1 MRRRDLLKL
10 AGFSAAL
17 MQLLDMACQRQNSAN
32 FVGENAV
39 LSKTMLAS
47 QNTIAAISVDWA
59 TQQSETT
66 PLTFGSNDYEITSPI
81 AARNSVYQ
89 SRLAQLGIGLIRI
102 HCADL
107 SDRWTNPVTKTW
119 DEAKIKAGYDASYPQ
134 RPTII
139 QNIPGW
145 PKWMVLDQDGLLAH
159 SEYDHYA
166 TFCAELVEILNRRQG
181 RQITYWEP
189 LNEQDVAYQKAGKL
203 NELWTIYNKVAMAMK
218 VRDPTIKVGGPALTW
233 NEPGRL
239 AAFLQACGPNV
250 DFISWHRYASGDA
263 HESTDSLMSYTPKYG
278 TQVQEFRALAQQYIP
293 DRKVPLLLGE
303 YNINYSWQSGEQRQN
318 THIGAVW
325 FASVHKHLAESGIDM
340 ATSWHLKDGIYGLI
354 DPQNNLRP
362 AATVFAWGIK
372 YLTGRV
378 MRTQSD
384 HPFVEAVAV
393 IQTDGGR
400 SLLLIN
406 KSAQLA
412 RLKVQAMPDIAPPSS
427 LQMFYLD
434 ANGVKKLATQA
445 TAALKQKPL
454 FLAPY
459 SLLLLRFSATGNPSN
474 NFGGR

>member
-1 MRRRDLLKL
+1 MRRRHLLKL

-17 MQLLDMACQRQNSAN
+17 TQVLDTACQRRIIAN
-32 FVGENAV
+32 LEGNAV
-39 LSKTMLAS
+39 LSNPVLAVQS
-47 QNTIAAISVDWA
+47 IAAIKVDWA
-59 TQQSETT
+59 TQQAETT
-66 PLTFGSNDYEITSPI
+66 PLTFGSNDYEITSPKT
-81 AARNSVYQ
+81 ARDRVYQ
-89 SRLAQLGIGLIRI
+89 SHLAELGIGLIRI
-102 HCADL
+102 HCGDL

-145 PKWMVLDQDGLLAH
+145 PKWMALDQDGLLSR

-166 TFCAELVEILNRRQG
+166 AFCAELVEILNRRQG

-189 LNEQDVAYQKAGKL
+189 LNEQDVAYQKAGSL
-203 NELWTIYNKVAMAMK
+203 NELWTIYNKVATAMK

-278 TQVQEFRALAQQYIP
+278 TQVQEFRALVQRYIP

-378 MRTQSD
+378 MHTESD
-384 HPFVEAVAV
+384 QPFVEAMAV
-393 IQTDGGR
+393 TQVDGGR

-406 KSAQLA
+406 KSPELT
-412 RLKVQAMPDIAPPSS
+412 RLNVQALPDPAAHSR
-427 LQMFYLD
+427 LQMFCLD
-434 ANGVKKLATQA
+434 ANGVKIATQ
-445 TAALKQKPL
+445 TTTALKQKPL
-454 FLAPY
+454 LLAPY
-459 SLLLLRFSATGNPSN
+459 SLLLLHFSAKGNPSHS
-474 NFGGR
+474 